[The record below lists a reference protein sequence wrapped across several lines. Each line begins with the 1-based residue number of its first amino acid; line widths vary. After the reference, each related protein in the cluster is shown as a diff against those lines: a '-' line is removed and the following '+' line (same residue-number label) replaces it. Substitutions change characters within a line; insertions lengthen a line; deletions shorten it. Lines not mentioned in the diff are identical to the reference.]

1 MISAAVVL
9 YNTPADRID
18 DVISSYAPSVER
30 HLYLIDNSGER
41 LAECQRTGWPEG
53 VEYLYLGKNLGYGK
67 AHNVGIQRAIAE
79 NSRYHLV
86 LNPDVHFSPDVPDQL
101 VSYADR
107 HPDTVSM
114 MPRVTYPNGELQY
127 LCKLL
132 PTPFDLIFRRFLGD
146 IPPVRAMND
155 RYTLKSFGY
164 HRIINPPCLSGCFMF
179 LRTETLR
186 DKALAFDDRF
196 FLYCEDFDLIRRLHR
211 YGKTLFYPEVTIVH
225 DHARGSYKNK
235 KLLWMHIRSAFRY
248 FNKYGWFF
256 DPERRAMNKQILEEI
271 REREKEFQ

>member
-186 DKALAFDDRF
+186 ENDLAFDERF

-211 YGKTLFYPEVTIVH
+211 YGKTLFYPEATIVH

>member
-186 DKALAFDDRF
+186 ENDLAFDERF

-211 YGKTLFYPEVTIVH
+211 YGKTLFYPEATIVH
-225 DHARGSYKNK
+225 NHARGSYKSK